1 MSEQLEKIE
10 KRYQELEHLL
20 ASYETVSDKEQY
32 NKYAKELSDLKDA
45 VSLFREYKKIIKEIN
60 DLETALGEKHDHEFL
75 TLAKTELEEL
85 KNKKLDLEQRLKNI
99 LAGEDEF
106 AGLDIIVEIRQGTG
120 GIEAGLF
127 AADLYRM
134 YTKYAARK
142 DWSIE
147 PMSLHQTELGGFKE
161 IVFSVKGKDA
171 YRRLRFESG
180 VHRVQRVPTTE
191 AQGRI
196 HTSTATVA
204 VLIEPEEVDL
214 AIDPRD
220 LRIDTYRS
228 SGPGGQ
234 HMQKTDSAVRITHLP
249 TGTVVACQDERS
261 QLKNKNKAMRILR
274 AKILDMRQQEE
285 LKKISQARKSQIG
298 SGDRS
303 EKIRSYN
310 FPDRR
315 VTDHRVNLTLH
326 KLEAILEGNLDELS
340 DALIKAAES
349 KSDESRPS

>member
-1 MSEQLEKIE
+1 MFEQLEKIE

-20 ASYETVSDKEQY
+20 ASYENVSDKEQY
-32 NKYAKELSDLKDA
+32 NQYAKELSDLKDA
-45 VSLFREYKKIIKEIN
+45 VSLFREYKRMVKEIK
-60 DLETALGEKHDHEFL
+60 DLEIALGEKDDHEFL
-75 TLAKTELEEL
+75 TLAKTEVQDL

-99 LAGEDEF
+99 LAGEDET
-106 AGLDIIVEIRQGTG
+106 AGKDIIVEIRQGTG
-120 GIEAGLF
+120 GMEAGLF

-142 DWSIE
+142 GWSIE
-147 PMSLHQTELGGFKE
+147 PMAAHPTELGGFKE

-171 YRRLRFESG
+171 YKWLRFESG

-204 VLIEPEEVDL
+204 ILIEPEEVDL
-214 AIDPRD
+214 AIDPKD

-249 TGTVVACQDERS
+249 TGTVVTCQDERS

-303 EKIRSYN
+303 EKIRTYN
-310 FPDRR
+310 FPGRR
-315 VTDHRVNLTLH
+315 VTDHRINFTLH
-326 KLEAILEGNLDELS
+326 KLEAILEGDLDELS
-340 DALIKAAES
+340 DALIKAARE
-349 KSDESRPS
+349 

>member
-349 KSDESRPS
+349 KSDE

>member
-1 MSEQLEKIE
+1 MFEQLEKIE

-60 DLETALGEKHDHEFL
+60 DLETALDEKHDHEFL

-349 KSDESRPS
+349 KSDE

>member
-1 MSEQLEKIE
+1 MVEQLEKIQ
-10 KRYQELEHLL
+10 KRYEELEHLL

-32 NKYAKELSDLKDA
+32 NKYAKELSDLKDT
-45 VSLFREYKKIIKEIN
+45 VSFFREYKRINREIKE
-60 DLETALGEKHDHEFL
+60 LESALGEKHDHEFL
-75 TLAKTELEEL
+75 ALVRSELEDL
-85 KNKKLDLEQRLKNI
+85 RHKKLDLEQKLKDV
-99 LAGEDEF
+99 LKGEDET
-106 AGLDIIVEIRQGTG
+106 AGKDVIVEIRQGTG
-120 GIEAGLF
+120 GMEAGLF

-142 DWSIE
+142 GLAVE
-147 PMSLHQTELGGFKE
+147 PMAAHPTELGGFKE

-171 YRRLRFESG
+171 YKRLRFESG

-214 AIDPRD
+214 AIDPKD

-249 TGTVVACQDERS
+249 TGTAVACQDERS

-274 AKILDMRQQEE
+274 AKILDMRQQEGSR
-285 LKKISQARKSQIG
+285 KISEARKSQIG

-303 EKIRSYN
+303 EKIRTYN

-315 VTDHRVNLTLH
+315 VTDHRINLTLH
-326 KLEAILEGNLDELS
+326 QLEAILEGDLDELS
-340 DALIKAAES
+340 DALIKAARE
-349 KSDESRPS
+349 

>member
-1 MSEQLEKIE
+1 MFEQLEKIE
-10 KRYQELEHLL
+10 ERYQELEHLL

-32 NKYAKELSDLKDA
+32 NKYAKELSTLREP
-45 VSLFREYKKIIKEIN
+45 VSLFREYNKIIKEMK
-60 DLETALGEKHDHEFL
+60 DLEIALGEKHDHEFL
-75 TLAKTELEEL
+75 TLARVELEEL
-85 KNKKLDLEQRLKNI
+85 GNKKLDLEQRLKNA

-106 AGLDIIVEIRQGTG
+106 AGLDVIVEIRQGTG
-120 GIEAGLF
+120 GMEAGLF

-142 DWSIE
+142 SWSIE
-147 PMSLHQTELGGFKE
+147 PMALHETELGGFKE

-204 VLIEPEEVDL
+204 ILIEPQELDL
-214 AIDPRD
+214 AIDQKD
-220 LRIDTYRS
+220 LKIDTYRS

-234 HMQKTDSAVRITHLP
+234 HMQKTDSAVRITHIP

-261 QLKNKNKAMRILR
+261 QLKNKTKAMRILR
-274 AKILDMRQQEE
+274 AKVLDMRQQEE
-285 LKKISQARKSQIG
+285 SKKISQERKSQIG

-303 EKIRSYN
+303 EKIRTYN

-315 VTDHRVNLTLH
+315 VTDHRINLTLH
-326 KLEAILEGNLDELS
+326 QLESILEGDLDELS

-349 KSDESRPS
+349 KARE